1 MNNRP
6 KSGPTKSPPAP
17 DAAHAGK
24 ARTLANWWGVHP
36 SEAEVSLRYRPKTLQ
51 DLTRALVKRLKFKQ
65 RQSETEILRVWAES
79 MDPTVA
85 AHAVPAGFRNGTLFV
100 KVDSNV
106 WLHEIVHYRQKEI
119 LDRLQ
124 SSFGRKKIQKISF
137 RIG

>member
-1 MNNRP
+1 MNSHP
-6 KSGPTKSPPAP
+6 KSCPIDSPSAP
-17 DAAHAGK
+17 DSFHTGK
-24 ARTLANWWGVHP
+24 AGTLANWWGVHP
-36 SEAEVSLRYRPKTLQ
+36 SEAEVPLRYRPQTLQ
-51 DLTRALVKRLKFKQ
+51 DLTRSLVKRLRFKQ

-79 MDPTVA
+79 MDPTIA
-85 AHAVPAGFRNGTLFV
+85 AHAIPAGFRNGTLFI

-106 WLHEIVHYRQKEI
+106 WLHEIVLYRQKEI

>member
-6 KSGPTKSPPAP
+6 KSGPTNSPPAP
-17 DAAHAGK
+17 DSFHTGK
-24 ARTLANWWGVHP
+24 AEILANWWGVHP
-36 SEAEVSLRYRPKTLQ
+36 SEAEVPLQYRPKTLQ

-85 AHAVPAGFRNGTLFV
+85 DHAIPAGFRNGTLFV

-119 LDRLQ
+119 LDLLQ

>member
-6 KSGPTKSPPAP
+6 KSCPIDSPPAP
-17 DAAHAGK
+17 DASHAGK
-24 ARTLANWWGVHP
+24 ARTLANWRGVHP
-36 SEAEVSLRYRPKTLQ
+36 SESEFPLRYRPQTLQ
-51 DLTRALVKRLKFKQ
+51 DLTRALVKRLKFEQ

-79 MDPTVA
+79 VDPTVA
-85 AHAVPAGFRNGTLFV
+85 AHAVPVGFRNGTLFV

-119 LDRLQ
+119 LERLQ

>member
-6 KSGPTKSPPAP
+6 KSCPIDSPSAP
-17 DAAHAGK
+17 DASHAGK
-24 ARTLANWWGVHP
+24 ARILANWWGVHP
-36 SEAEVSLRYRPKTLQ
+36 SESEVPLRYRPQTLQ

-79 MDPTVA
+79 MDPTVV
-85 AHAVPAGFRNGTLFV
+85 AHAGPVGFRNGTLFV

-119 LDRLQ
+119 LVRLQ
-124 SSFGRKKIQKISF
+124 SSFGKKKIQKLSF